1 MKTRSFF
8 TALTAALL
16 LGSSAFSQQFVR
28 ISGSVLNQEK
38 VPLENARVTWN
49 SSDKVFTEF
58 TDETGRF
65 TLLIPEKTSG
75 TIEVRAVGYQTN
87 KRDVLV
93 SNSDATIDFVLNERY
108 KTTEEVIVSSTR
120 PSENAP
126 VSKVTRNREDI
137 ERVYQGQ
144 DGGFL
149 LEELSPSIVTYSES
163 GTNLS
168 NYAGIRLRGID
179 QTRVN
184 MTLNGV
190 PLNDMI
196 DQGVFFS
203 NFTDFGKS
211 IESVQIQ
218 RGVGTSSNGTSSYA
232 GSINFESINLEKSQ
246 AGGTLMFTT
255 GSFGTIR
262 GGAEVQSGLLKN
274 NTAFYLRYT
283 ETHSDGYRY
292 NMGTNARS
300 FFFSGGYFGDQH
312 SFKLTGFNGRSKNGL
327 GYIPVA
333 ISDIKND
340 PRTNYVSQNDED
352 DFGQFMTQLQHIY
365 MISETK
371 NLVSSFY
378 YSGAGGNFPFGFEDF
393 DGSFAQINY
402 PLYNDHL
409 GAMSTFNADFFAR
422 TLKTNIGVHASRFF
436 RNNVEQ
442 FVPNFASPYYSDH
455 TRKDEFSLFVK
466 SNYDWK
472 SFSFYGDVQ
481 ARSVGMIFYPDQEF
495 LSEMVTIPKREWL
508 FVNAT
513 VGMSYKI
520 AKQLIGYASFGRTG
534 REPTRF
540 DILGSTQINPF
551 NLSLV
556 QDINQVV
563 PEFVNNA
570 ELGIRWNSKQLRLQ
584 LNGFFMQFENE
595 IAPIGEFIP
604 QGFVQVYRNQ
614 EASQRYGAELDIS
627 YQFLPQ
633 FNFSGNLT
641 YMQATISSYED
652 IATGEVFEN
661 VNPILSPELN
671 AQAVLSY
678 SPFENL
684 TLSIRGRF
692 LSDAFMEL
700 TNNPDFIVPQSLVS
714 DFRVRYKFYK
724 EHSINIQ
731 LNNITNERY
740 FTYGAPTT
748 AMSGAFEPGYYVQP
762 PRHLYVTLLL
772 QF

>member
-16 LGSSAFSQQFVR
+16 LGSGAFSQQFIQ

-49 SSDKVFTEF
+49 SSDKVLTEY
-58 TDETGRF
+58 TDERGMF
-65 TLLIPEKTSG
+65 TFQITENTIG
-75 TIEVRAVGYQTN
+75 TIEVRAVGYQTTEREI
-87 KRDVLV
+87 KAAK
-93 SNSDATIDFVLNERY
+93 SNFTMEFILLERY
-108 KTTEEVIVSSTR
+108 KTTEEVIIASTR
-120 PSENAP
+120 PPKNAP
-126 VSKVTRNREDI
+126 VSQVTRNREDI

-190 PLNDMI
+190 PLNDMV

-203 NFTDFGKS
+203 NFTDFGNS

-218 RGVGTSSNGTSSYA
+218 RGVGTSANGTSSYA
-232 GSINFESINLEKSQ
+232 GSINFESINLEKSE
-246 AGGTLMFTT
+246 AGGNIMFTT
-255 GSFGTIR
+255 GSFGTVR

-283 ETHSDGYRY
+283 ETHSEGYRY

-327 GYIPVA
+327 GYFPVA
-333 ISDIKND
+333 ISDIEND
-340 PRTNYVSQNDED
+340 PRTNYVSENDVD

-365 MISETK
+365 AISETK
-371 NLVSSFY
+371 NLVSSVY
-378 YSGAGGNFPFGFEDF
+378 YSGAGGDFPFGFEDF
-393 DGSFAQINY
+393 DGSFSQINY

-409 GAMSTFNADFFAR
+409 GAMSTFNAEFFDRA
-422 TLKTNIGVHASRFF
+422 LNTNVGVHANRFF

-442 FVPNFASPYYSDH
+442 IVPNYTTPYYIDH
-455 TRKDEFSLFVK
+455 TRKDEISIFAK

-472 SFSFYGDVQ
+472 SFSFFGDVQ
-481 ARSVGMIFYPDQEF
+481 ARSVGLIFYPDQDF
-495 LSEMVTIPKREWL
+495 LGELVTIPQRDWL

-513 VGMSYKI
+513 GGVSYKI
-520 AKQLIGYASFGRTG
+520 TNQLIGYASFGRTG

-551 NLSLV
+551 NLPLA
-556 QDINQVV
+556 QDVNQVV

-570 ELGIRWNSKQLRLQ
+570 ELGIRWNSKKLAMQ

-614 EASQRYGAELDIS
+614 EASQRYGAELDFS

-633 FNFSGNLT
+633 FNISGNLT
-641 YMQATISSYED
+641 YMQATISAYED
-652 IATGEVFEN
+652 VATGETFEN
-661 VNPILSPELN
+661 VTPILSPELN
-671 AQAVLSY
+671 AQVVLSY
-678 SPFENL
+678 SPIENL
-684 TLSIRGRF
+684 TFSLRGRF

-700 TNNPDFIVPQSLVS
+700 TNDPDFIVPQSLVT

-740 FTYGAPTT
+740 FTYGAPAT